1 MKTFT
6 LTLISLCLVLGGL
19 CLAQGILVVN
29 IKNIKN
35 TNGDILIGLYD
46 STSNFPRKVS
56 TGKVVK
62 VEDKEM
68 QITFA
73 DIKPGNYAVS
83 VLHDENQ
90 NKDLDQGK
98 LGIPKEGYGFS
109 NNVMGVMGPPSFRK
123 ARFRVP
129 AGKSS
134 ITIKMKYR
142 KNK

>member
-1 MKTFT
+1 MKT
-6 LTLISLCLVLGGL
+6 LRPALIVISFLFSVIMCH
-19 CLAQGILVVN
+19 AQSTLVVN
-29 IKNIKN
+29 IINIKN

-46 STSNFPRKVS
+46 STSNFPRKVA

-62 VEDKEM
+62 VTGKEM

-90 NKDLDQGK
+90 NKDLDQGT

-109 NNVMGVMGPPSFRK
+109 NNVMGVVGPPSFRK

-129 AGKSS
+129 HGDSA
-134 ITIKMKYR
+134 ITI
-142 KNK
+142 

>member
-1 MKTFT
+1 M
-6 LTLISLCLVLGGL
+6 
-19 CLAQGILVVN
+19 
-29 IKNIKN
+29 
-35 TNGDILIGLYD
+35 IGLYD

-62 VEDKEM
+62 VTDKEM
-68 QITFA
+68 QVTFS

-90 NKDLDQGK
+90 NKDLDLNK

-109 NNVMGVMGPPSFRK
+109 NNVMGVIGPPSFRK

-129 AGKSS
+129 AGNSA
-134 ITIKMKYR
+134 ITIKMKNR
-142 KNK
+142 KK